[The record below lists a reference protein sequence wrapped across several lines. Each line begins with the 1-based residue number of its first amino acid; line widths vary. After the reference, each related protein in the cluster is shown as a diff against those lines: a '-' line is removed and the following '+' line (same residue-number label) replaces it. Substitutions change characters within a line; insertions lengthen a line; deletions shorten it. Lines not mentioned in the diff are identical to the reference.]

1 MVTRLPVPKG
11 ITYRDAEEKVRLESR
26 NGAIQ
31 AAFLLETA
39 NNWSKG
45 APLTPAILLELQRL
59 AVNQIYRC
67 AGHFRDDRVIIQGT
81 GHTPPHHSEVEGHVV
96 QMCDYVNSHWSD
108 RSAIHLAAYAMWRV
122 NWIHPF
128 FGGNGRTARAF
139 SYLVLCAGLGFAIP
153 GSKTIPEFI
162 VEDRNPYFEALRK
175 ADVSANGNQF
185 DVSRMEELVSA
196 LLAKQLKSVHDQAT
210 GSGSS

>member
-1 MVTRLPVPKG
+1 VSGLPVPKG
-11 ITYRDAEEKVRLESR
+11 VIYRDAEEKVRLESR

-31 AAFLLETA
+31 AAFLLEKA
-39 NNWSKG
+39 NNWQQGSSI
-45 APLTPAILLELQRL
+45 TPELLLELQRL

-67 AGHFRDDRVIIQGT
+67 AGHFRDDKVIIQGVV
-81 GHTPPHHSEVEGHVV
+81 HIPPLHSEVKDQVS
-96 QMCDYVNSHWSD
+96 QMCDYVNSHWED
-108 RSAIHLAAYAMWRV
+108 RSAVHLSAFAMWRL

-153 GSKTIPEFI
+153 GPKTIPEFI
-162 VEDRNPYFEALRK
+162 LEDRSPYYEALRM
-175 ADVSANGNQF
+175 ADASVVAGDF
-185 DVSRMEELVSA
+185 DVSRMEVLISS

-210 GSGSS
+210 GGSYPG